1 MPKGKLSPE
10 GEVIAA
16 YGAAMVAA
24 FQGLSTASKRMTQC
38 RPDSFLTRFA
48 YTWKW

>member
-1 MPKGKLSPE
+1 MPKPKLSPE

-24 FQGLSTASKRMTQC
+24 FQGSSVVLRKTKRC
-38 RPDSFLTRFA
+38 IPGSFLPLSLA
-48 YTWKW
+48 NIGD

>member
-1 MPKGKLSPE
+1 MTGKLSPE

-24 FQGLSTASKRMTQC
+24 FQVLIQL
-38 RPDSFLTRFA
+38 P
-48 YTWKW
+48 

>member
-1 MPKGKLSPE
+1 MMTGKLSPE

-24 FQGLSTASKRMTQC
+24 FQVLINLLEESDALLR
-38 RPDSFLTRFA
+38 DSFLTRLA
-48 YTWKW
+48 SIWRW